1 MKYGRVGGVMC
12 VRELRPWLGRLT
24 AVRHPDHRV
33 RREGHILI
41 SLVVGLIALSVAFLP
56 FVWLLPVPGAAFLS
70 VALGLVLFMGIVLVL
85 KRGHVVL
92 GSLLIL
98 GAYLLVL
105 AVGVGVSGR
114 VANSPQF
121 VVLAVTMAGAALG
134 VRQVIFTLASAL
146 ITLTL
151 LYALDQEHGGGVV
164 RVSDLIGYAALLC
177 VLTAVVAAVTGSAV
191 HRALAAEDRA
201 LARATLL
208 ATELRDTN
216 QTLEDRVAVRTA
228 ELQRALSNQTELV
241 SSLAELTVR
250 DPLTGLHNR
259 RHLDAE
265 MVRMFEHSVRY
276 ERPLCLALLDLDSF
290 KSINDR
296 FGHEIGDEVL
306 RRVAQILVEFTRGPD
321 LVARYGGEELALV
334 MPETALAVGV
344 EVCERIRLRIMFE
357 PWDDVAPGL
366 TVTGSLGVC
375 EQQGQDT
382 VWHLLRSTDQLLYAA
397 KAAGRNRVCV
407 EQVRSG

>member
-1 MKYGRVGGVMC
+1 MG
-12 VRELRPWLGRLT
+12 ELRPWLGRLT
-24 AVRHPDHRV
+24 AVQHPDRRV

-56 FVWLLPVPGAAFLS
+56 FVGLLPAPGAAFLS
-70 VALGLVLFMGIVLVL
+70 VALGLLLFMGIVLVL
-85 KRGHVVL
+85 RRGQVVL

-134 VRQVIFTLASAL
+134 VRQVIFTLGCAL
-146 ITLTL
+146 VTLAL
-151 LYALDQEHGGGVV
+151 LYALDQQHGAGIV
-164 RVSDLIGYAALLC
+164 RVSDLIGYSALLC

-208 ATELRDTN
+208 ATELRQAN
-216 QTLEDRVAVRTA
+216 LTLEDRVALRTA

-241 SSLAELTVR
+241 SSLAELSVR

-265 MVRMFEHSVRY
+265 MVRLFEHSVRY

-290 KSINDR
+290 KSINDT

-321 LVARYGGEELALV
+321 LVARFGGEELALV
-334 MPETALAVGV
+334 MPETSLAAAV

-375 EQQGQDT
+375 EEDGHDT

-397 KAAGRNRVCV
+397 KAGGRNRVCA